1 MTDVPFP
8 ISRAYNSAPPTGT
21 RLSLGVPVCPPFS
34 LAVEPVGAHAA
45 YAHARIARTSVAFM
59 AVKPITHLTAN
70 LVLIGTTP
78 RVTGNS
84 AVKPL
89 DKRCRPSGSRLS
101 QHRNLTCARFRRNP
115 CAHVPKFRRSFFLT
129 RQKCIEYTYTLHWM
143 FLTIDTTDA
152 RPIYQQVADGIK
164 ELIARGKLEGGA
176 ALPPVRQLAADLG
189 VNLNTIATAYRE
201 LEKDG
206 LVVIKH
212 GSGCEV
218 APRAATDRSHDE
230 LAQTLRTALT
240 ELVLAGLPTKRILK
254 MVIRELQMVGKEG
267 K

>member
-1 MTDVPFP
+1 MT
-8 ISRAYNSAPPTGT
+8 
-21 RLSLGVPVCPPFS
+21 
-34 LAVEPVGAHAA
+34 
-45 YAHARIARTSVAFM
+45 
-59 AVKPITHLTAN
+59 LTAE
-70 LVLIGTTP
+70 
-78 RVTGNS
+78 S
-84 AVKPL
+84 CAQ
-89 DKRCRPSGSRLS
+89 SSSRRKYS
-101 QHRNLTCARFRRNP
+101 
-115 CAHVPKFRRSFFLT
+115 VS
-129 RQKCIEYTYTLHWM
+129 
-143 FLTIDTTDA
+143 
-152 RPIYQQVADGIK
+152 
-164 ELIARGKLEGGA
+164 
-176 ALPPVRQLAADLG
+176 
-189 VNLNTIATAYRE
+189 IATAYRE